1 MDIVVSPYH
10 LTTREAPAM
19 AALQLADRVVTM
31 MPTPFAGTTK
41 RDVEGAVAA
50 APKYMAFMESW
61 RWAAPLWE
69 AGVLAPNVD
78 GLDAAADVREAFD
91 RIGADAR
98 YADLRPLMKPHVFEH
113 ERDYLQA
120 IAGDVLKGGPDPAI
134 SVPVAAGMDR
144 FAARHGLAV
153 ARAFPSS
160 VSQKA
165 EARLGTRLGAFA
177 VPFLAQGA
185 AERILDLRDELG
197 DVLDDL
203 RVAVAA
209 LTESGGT
216 SLSGPTGGP
225 MTGPMGDIEIAA
237 RAYARAFDDL
247 RDDLCALADPDEP
260 RVVPAT
266 LAVSVVRLPG
276 GAVLDASVAAMRAV
290 GMGSRRRATGNGHA
304 AVAEGSTL
312 PSVWDPDV
320 APVVT
325 LVFKVIGRG

>member
-19 AALQLADRVVTM
+19 AALQLADRAITM
-31 MPTPFAGTTK
+31 MPTPFAGTAK

-69 AGVLAPNVD
+69 AGVLAPSVD
-78 GLDAAADVREAFD
+78 GLDAAGDVREAFD
-91 RIGADAR
+91 RIGADDR

-153 ARAFPSS
+153 ARAFPAS

-165 EARLGTRLGAFA
+165 EARLGQRLGAFA

-185 AERILDLRDELG
+185 AERVLDLRDELA

-203 RVAVAA
+203 RAA
-209 LTESGGT
+209 LGAVIDSGGA
-216 SLSGPTGGP
+216 LLAGPTGGP
-225 MTGPMGDIEIAA
+225 MGDVEIAA
-237 RAYARAFDDL
+237 RAYTRAFDDL
-247 RDDLCALADPDEP
+247 RDDLCALAGPDEP
-260 RVVPAT
+260 RVVSAT

-290 GMGSRRRATGNGHA
+290 GMGSRRRAPGNGHA

-312 PSVWDPDV
+312 PSVWDPGV